1 MDRIQLIREAHAR
14 WVERHPVRFA
24 VVGPKHLVTRHRGIE
39 VALQTNNARQ
49 ARVVVRLEDGVE
61 MTVARAERMTERAV
75 DKMVRRLHRAPSAP
89 WLPGVDEL
97 PDADAAGEEEG
108 AA

>member
-1 MDRIQLIREAHAR
+1 MIRAAHAR
-14 WVERHPVRFA
+14 WLARNPVRFA
-24 VVGPKHLVTRHRGIE
+24 VLGPGARTTEHRNICA
-39 VALQTNNARQ
+39 ALDAGNARQ
-49 ARVVVRLEDGVE
+49 ARVVVRLSDNEP
-61 MTVARAERMTERAV
+61 MTVARTERMTERAV
-75 DKMVRRLHRAPSAP
+75 DRMVRRLHRAPSAP